1 MELCVQHRRALALD
15 TGASSWAEGEEK
27 TTLYG
32 RGLEVRNMILKDLVE
47 RHLRQILHSAF

>member
-1 MELCVQHRRALALD
+1 MQHRRALALD

-32 RGLEVRNMILKDLVE
+32 RGLEVRNMMFE
-47 RHLRQILHSAF
+47 RLG

>member
-1 MELCVQHRRALALD
+1 MQHRRALALD